1 MLRLT
6 AFQKSAQIQR
16 VPLINAESVDQFAMS
31 RDRRGLV
38 RLPMSLVDAQAAYA
52 EEGPA
57 GARASEIERLVE
69 RLEDGEGERTEQK
82 GDQNHAEIGNAERGE
97 VEKEDSQRGDPRD
110 DGAHAR
116 DRHEELAVRGVVQ
129 NLGVHVAFGGGGP
142 RMEVQPAAKSIPKR
156 LPALQSEE
164 RRRVDVAHPHGA
176 ADERGERGLRHEEEP
191 AGRVFVDETV
201 GGGDERRVVGRGTL
215 ADGGAGHE
223 GVVVD
228 RLERGEADYVRFH
241 YEETQ
246 WQHRN
251 GEYSGQRSQRASR
264 YT

>member
-164 RRRVDVAHPHGA
+164 RR
-176 ADERGERGLRHEEEP
+176 
-191 AGRVFVDETV
+191 
-201 GGGDERRVVGRGTL
+201 
-215 ADGGAGHE
+215 
-223 GVVVD
+223 
-228 RLERGEADYVRFH
+228 
-241 YEETQ
+241 
-246 WQHRN
+246 
-251 GEYSGQRSQRASR
+251 
-264 YT
+264 